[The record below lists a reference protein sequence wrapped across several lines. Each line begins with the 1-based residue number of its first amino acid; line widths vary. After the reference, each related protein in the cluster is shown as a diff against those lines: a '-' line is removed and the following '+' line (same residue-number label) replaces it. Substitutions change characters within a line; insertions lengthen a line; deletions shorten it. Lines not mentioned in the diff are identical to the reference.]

1 MKICVITAG
10 SWGSALAYLLAGNGH
25 EVNLWFRDE
34 EKARK
39 ALRLGENSDYLP
51 GIPIPKGVNIF
62 WSEEE
67 AAASCEVFVQ
77 GAPSHSVRN
86 TLEKFKPF
94 IPGSAAIVNASKGLE
109 ESSAKR
115 LSEVIEEVLPG
126 RPLAT
131 LSGPT
136 HAEEVALK
144 IPTAIVAASK
154 DLTTAEF
161 VQDVFMSEHFRVYT
175 SDDIIGV
182 EIGGAIKNVI
192 ALAAG
197 VSDGIGGGDNS
208 KAALMTR
215 GIREISAL
223 GVAMGAR
230 ADTFNGLTGIG
241 DLIVTC
247 TSAHSR
253 NRRVGLLLGQ
263 GKRLDEVLSEVRMVA
278 EGVNT
283 TKTAVHLAEKYA
295 VEAPITTEV
304 YKMLAEGK
312 DPKKAVYDLMTRDK
326 KKEDVANSSCTC
338 HEKEVCPGGA

>member
-25 EVNLWFRDE
+25 EVSLWFRNE
-34 EKARK
+34 EKAKK
-39 ALRLGENSDYLP
+39 AIELGENREYLP
-51 GIPIPKGVNIF
+51 GISIPGGVRVSWDIQQ
-62 WSEEE
+62 
-67 AAASCEVFVQ
+67 ASSSCDFFVQ
-77 GAPSHSVRN
+77 SAPSHSIRE
-86 TLEKFKPF
+86 TLDKFKPF
-94 IPGSAAIVNASKGLE
+94 ISANATVVNVAKGLE
-109 ESSAKR
+109 EVSAKR

-126 RPLAT
+126 RNT
-131 LSGPT
+131 VVLSGPT
-136 HAEEVALK
+136 HAEEVSIK

-154 DLTTAEF
+154 DLKTAEY
-161 VQDVFMSEHFRVYT
+161 VQDVFMNENFRVYT

-197 VSDGIGGGDNS
+197 VSDGMGGGDNT

-223 GVAMGAR
+223 GVAMGAK

-247 TSAHSR
+247 TSPHSR

-263 GKRLDEVLSEVRMVA
+263 GKSLDTVLREVRMVA
-278 EGVNT
+278 EGV
-283 TKTAVHLAEKYA
+283 KTAKTAKLLADRYD
-295 VEAPITTEV
+295 VEAPITAEI
-304 YKMLAEGK
+304 YKMLAHGK
-312 DPKKAVYDLMTRDK
+312 DPKKAVYDLMTRDRK
-326 KKEDVANSSCTC
+326 T
-338 HEKEVCPGGA
+338 EV

>member
-10 SWGSALAYLLAGNGH
+10 SWGSALAYLLSDNGH
-25 EVNLWFRDE
+25 EVNLWFRNI
-34 EKARK
+34 EKAKK
-39 ALRLGENSDYLP
+39 AIELGENAEYLP
-51 GIPIPKGVNIF
+51 GIPIPSNVRVLWDI
-62 WSEEE
+62 EE
-67 AAASCEVFVQ
+67 ASQGCELFVQ
-77 GAPSHSVRN
+77 GAPSHSVRE
-86 TLEKFKPF
+86 TMEKFKPF
-94 IPGSAAIVNASKGLE
+94 IPGGATIVNIAKGLE
-109 ESSAKR
+109 EGTSKR

-126 RPLAT
+126 FHIVT

-144 IPTAIVAASK
+144 LPTAIVAASK
-154 DLTTAEF
+154 DLKAAEF
-161 VQDVFMSEHFRVYT
+161 VQDVFMNENFRVYT

-197 VSDGIGGGDNS
+197 VSDGMGGGDNS

-223 GVAMGAR
+223 GVAMGAK

-247 TSAHSR
+247 TSQHSR
-253 NRRVGLLLGQ
+253 NRRVGFLLGQ
-263 GKRLDEVLSEVRMVA
+263 GKKLDDVLKEVRMVA
-278 EGVNT
+278 EGVT
-283 TKTAVHLAEKYA
+283 TAKTAMELAIKYN
-295 VEAPITTEV
+295 VEAPITTEI

-312 DPKKAVYDLMTRDK
+312 DPKKAVHDLMTRDK
-326 KKEDVANSSCTC
+326 KKENTADD
-338 HEKEVCPGGA
+338 